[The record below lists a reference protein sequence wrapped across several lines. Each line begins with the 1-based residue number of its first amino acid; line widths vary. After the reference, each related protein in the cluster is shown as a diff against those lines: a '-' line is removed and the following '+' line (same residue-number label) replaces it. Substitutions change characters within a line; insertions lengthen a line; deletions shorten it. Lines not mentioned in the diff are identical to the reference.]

1 MQREEER
8 DNGFKSSDKLSARA
22 ERRNE
27 GVYQNSFNSMTSDK
41 TVTNLDLTTKNNN
54 IMKDIQ
60 NCTGK
65 CVCVEGVGR
74 REKYQ
79 QQKLGKIKESNGE
92 YWMKRKTKLSMNE

>member
-65 CVCVEGVGR
+65 CVCGWRG
-74 REKYQ
+74 
-79 QQKLGKIKESNGE
+79 LGGE
-92 YWMKRKTKLSMNE
+92 RNINNKNWAK